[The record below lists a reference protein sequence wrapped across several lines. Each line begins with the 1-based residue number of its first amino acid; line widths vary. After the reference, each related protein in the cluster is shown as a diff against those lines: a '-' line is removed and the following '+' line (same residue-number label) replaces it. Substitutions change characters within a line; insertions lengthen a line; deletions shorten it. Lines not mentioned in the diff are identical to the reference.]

1 MWRSFLETGSPN
13 HFTRLLIMRLL
24 EAITEN
30 EMVAVFLKTEINSVR
45 YSADIL
51 ALLRRDEMSRRIID
65 MPDIRNQ
72 EENAYRIRL
81 LGDFRGYKQGRDL
94 FLSFPD
100 DVSWYRAMLSRE
112 ELDRVRYIDYSY
124 WNELSGGSRLPADAA
139 TNIRAGKVVFGQST
153 QGFLNLARELQQGAK
168 FPELILTGVSPT
180 SDLVALEGH
189 VRLTTYF
196 LAPHCIPDELQV
208 IVGFSPDFERING

>member
-1 MWRSFLETGSPN
+1 
-13 HFTRLLIMRLL
+13 MRLL

-30 EMVAVFLKTEINSVR
+30 EMVAVFLNTEINSVR

-65 MPDIRNQ
+65 MPDLRNQ

-81 LGDFRGYKQGRDL
+81 LGDFRGYKQGRGL

-112 ELDRVRYIDYSY
+112 ELARVRYIDYSY

-196 LAPHCIPDELQV
+196 LAPHCIPDEMQV

>member
-1 MWRSFLETGSPN
+1 
-13 HFTRLLIMRLL
+13 MRLL
-24 EAITEN
+24 DAITED

-51 ALLRRDEMSRRIID
+51 ALLRRDGMSRGIID
-65 MPDIRNQ
+65 APDTRNQ
-72 EENAYRIRL
+72 QENAYRIQL
-81 LGDFRGYKQGRDL
+81 LGDFRGYKQRRDL

-100 DVSWYRAMLSRE
+100 DVSWYRAILSRE
-112 ELDRVRYIDYSY
+112 ELARVRYVDYSY

-139 TNIRAGKVVFGQST
+139 ANIRAGKVVFGQST
-153 QGFLNLARELQQGAK
+153 QGFLNLASELELGAK

-180 SDLVALEGH
+180 SDLVVLEGH

-196 LAPHCIPDELQV
+196 LAPHCIPEEIQV
-208 IVGFSPDFERING
+208 IVGFSPGFEQANS